1 MTPQEAQAALDRMDS
16 WQGMTNDEAH
26 ELLGQALEFIASM
39 RTEYGVTYQVKSEAP
54 AAPPHEFDTGRWHD
68 SREAARAEFAKVLEE
83 DHDVVRLVGRQVSPL
98 ETMTTAVWGERS

>member
-1 MTPQEAQAALDRMDS
+1 MA
-16 WQGMTNDEAH
+16 NDEAH

-39 RTEYGVTYQVKSEAP
+39 RTEYGVTYQVKSEDP
-54 AAPPHEFDTGRWHD
+54 AAPPHEFDTGRWHE
-68 SREAARAEFAKVLEE
+68 SRDEARAEFAKVLEE